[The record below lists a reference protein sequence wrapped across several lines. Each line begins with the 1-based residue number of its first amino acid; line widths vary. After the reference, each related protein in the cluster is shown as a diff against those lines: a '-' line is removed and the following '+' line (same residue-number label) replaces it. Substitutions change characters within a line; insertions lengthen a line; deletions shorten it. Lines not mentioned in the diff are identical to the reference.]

1 MKKTKKILI
10 TLLILIGI
18 VSCNKKY
25 DEPILVN
32 LSVGEIITIDSL
44 KSLFGGQNMTIS
56 ADLTLFANVTS
67 EETNGNFY
75 KEAYIQDPTGAIL
88 VKFKEGSGLYIGDSI
103 QINITGSKLTK
114 DYDYFQLEDVDPYLS
129 VKK

>member
-44 KSLFGGQNMTIS
+44 KSLFGGQNMTIRG
-56 ADLTLFANVTS
+56 F
-67 EETNGNFY
+67 
-75 KEAYIQDPTGAIL
+75 
-88 VKFKEGSGLYIGDSI
+88 
-103 QINITGSKLTK
+103 
-114 DYDYFQLEDVDPYLS
+114 
-129 VKK
+129 